1 MIKVNLI
8 PLKKKAIPTDNIPKP
23 IVNAVAPIA
32 KREAESLD
40 EIWDAVELAES
51 PLKEVRMFQPL
62 ASDIAN
68 SLTEKIILPD
78 HPLSNCRKDCGNA
91 IYHGI
96 MQAAGFVKVGKK
108 YGGTCNLINEQQKVA
123 LRYVS
128 DYAET
133 RTVDVNLPSDIVESI
148 LAYYCKKEW
157 DTSRQRTFA
166 ELLGAAVLTP
176 SKTEVPPEKET
187 VSSHPVTNE
196 EKKKNP
202 GIPVQFK
209 LDPNH
214 IMVEMQLSK
223 SDADT
228 VYVKFVDRNG
238 RLVEIPIYI
247 MDIGEINIEDGLDM
261 DAVLQKFASFFGD
274 DARIVPTGG
283 KGMNRLYDIYRG
295 DFVIKTAKVSAFDN
309 EEPVELNAELLLL
322 LYHILERYSKMQELM
337 YLWQFPALHDDEDES
352 EEDTEVDDDEMMR
365 AATSFGL
372 DDPEDEESAEEN
384 RECIEDDTEDYLSIA
399 ASRPS
404 DDEYAGED
412 DETEMFAPIRRRK

>member
-1 MIKVNLI
+1 
-8 PLKKKAIPTDNIPKP
+8 
-23 IVNAVAPIA
+23 
-32 KREAESLD
+32 
-40 EIWDAVELAES
+40 
-51 PLKEVRMFQPL
+51 
-62 ASDIAN
+62 
-68 SLTEKIILPD
+68 
-78 HPLSNCRKDCGNA
+78 
-91 IYHGI
+91 
-96 MQAAGFVKVGKK
+96 
-108 YGGTCNLINEQQKVA
+108 
-123 LRYVS
+123 
-128 DYAET
+128 
-133 RTVDVNLPSDIVESI
+133 
-148 LAYYCKKEW
+148 
-157 DTSRQRTFA
+157 
-166 ELLGAAVLTP
+166 
-176 SKTEVPPEKET
+176 
-187 VSSHPVTNE
+187 
-196 EKKKNP
+196 
-202 GIPVQFK
+202 
-209 LDPNH
+209 
-214 IMVEMQLSK
+214 MVEMQLSK